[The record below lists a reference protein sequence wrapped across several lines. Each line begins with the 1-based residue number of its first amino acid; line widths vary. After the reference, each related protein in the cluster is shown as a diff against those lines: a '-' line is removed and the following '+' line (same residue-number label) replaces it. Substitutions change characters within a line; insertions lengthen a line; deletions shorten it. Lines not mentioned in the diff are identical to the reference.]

1 MYSDVTSKSYRTNAT
16 DAPCRMN
23 GDDAM
28 ASLHR
33 DAHGG
38 SCTPGNA
45 IESDELS
52 RRINSLLSMAAAARA
67 KKADVYEGRG
77 TLGHAPGLAALFQ
90 QATIMNTMPSSHT
103 VPVTLRAGNA
113 PGSLCQAAALAL
125 PAEAIAGIQA
135 LNHEEA
141 MAGPQTS
148 SVTVR
153 PRHAEGKAVVL
164 TVESIR
170 PFFQYRQIE
179 AANILG
185 IAPCSLRQACQQLEI
200 GRWPWR
206 QLATKPSES
215 MLLCD
220 DDGWRW
226 KRQNVNSDGLLDE
239 ALDAL

>member
-1 MYSDVTSKSYRTNAT
+1 
-16 DAPCRMN
+16 MN

-45 IESDELS
+45 LESDELS

-67 KKADVYEGRG
+67 RKADVYEGRG

-125 PAEAIAGIQA
+125 PAEATAAIQA

-141 MAGPQTS
+141 MVGPQTS

-153 PRHAEGKAVVL
+153 PRIQDGGDSQAVVL

-170 PFFQYRQIE
+170 PLFQYQQVE

-185 IAPCSLRQACQQLEI
+185 IAPCSLRQACQRLGI

-206 QLATKPSES
+206 QLATTNPSDS
-215 MLLCD
+215 MLLRD
-220 DDGWRW
+220 DDGRKW
-226 KRQNVNSDGLLDE
+226 KRQNSNSDGLLDE
-239 ALDAL
+239 ALDAV

>member
-1 MYSDVTSKSYRTNAT
+1 
-16 DAPCRMN
+16 
-23 GDDAM
+23 
-28 ASLHR
+28 
-33 DAHGG
+33 
-38 SCTPGNA
+38 
-45 IESDELS
+45 
-52 RRINSLLSMAAAARA
+52 
-67 KKADVYEGRG
+67 
-77 TLGHAPGLAALFQ
+77 
-90 QATIMNTMPSSHT
+90 MPSSHT

-113 PGSLCQAAALAL
+113 PGSLCQSAALAL
-125 PAEAIAGIQA
+125 PAEEIAGIQA

-185 IAPCSLRQACQQLEI
+185 IA
-200 GRWPWR
+200 RWPWR

-226 KRQNVNSDGLLDE
+226 KRQNINSDGLLDE